1 MAFSKFPLHPPKK
14 SRSVCSPLL
23 TSNPTAKNLVSSS
36 RSSSKTTITHY
47 TQKNPTLLPTPL
59 NPPLNLLLL
68 LALLSFFTPLNW
80 VCSKTHKQKSEES
93 NTACTQPRNPSGLK
107 SATSTNFR
115 FSISCDPTPRVPL
128 ILLSQTQK
136 SLLHQNTSDPT
147 KTTQP
152 ETDPSSLHN
161 KTIKTTTTTTW
172 MRSRSEH
179 KFYARI
185 ATVAHSQLPS
195 FTGACT
201 SASRLVPA
209 RAHEKP

>member
-14 SRSVCSPLL
+14 SRSVCRPLL

-68 LALLSFFTPLNW
+68 ALLSFFTPLNW
-80 VCSKTHKQKSEES
+80 VCSKTHKQKSQDS
-93 NTACTQPRNPSGLK
+93 NTECTQPRNPSGLE
-107 SATSTNFR
+107 SASSTNFR
-115 FSISCDPTPRVPL
+115 FSISCDQTPRVPL
-128 ILLSQTQK
+128 VLLSQTQK
-136 SLLHQNTSDPT
+136 SLLHQNTNYLT

-152 ETDPSSLHN
+152 KTDPSSLHN
-161 KTIKTTTTTTW
+161 KTIKTTTTTTC
-172 MRSRSEH
+172 MRSRYAR

-185 ATVAHSQLPS
+185 ATVEHSELPS

-201 SASRLVPA
+201 SASRLVRA
-209 RAHEKP
+209 TAHEKP